1 MSTICAI
8 VVGLGLSAAAPAP
21 PDVIL
26 PGGMHMPYVNLGTG
40 SGQHGDV
47 SSATKLWI
55 EAGGVG
61 IDVRRLLLRFRSF
74 ARCLQPDQRLANTRA
89 LRAPL
94 PRLAAMPPA
103 EPPLSTSVSR
113 PFPLPCSAC

>member
-1 MSTICAI
+1 MRFATCAT
-8 VVGLGLSAAAPAP
+8 VLGLSLSAAAPAP

-74 ARCLQPDQRLANTRA
+74 AHCLQPGQRLASTRT
-89 LRAPL
+89 LPCPAPL
-94 PRLAAMPPA
+94 R
-103 EPPLSTSVSR
+103 
-113 PFPLPCSAC
+113 SAC